1 MTIQAI
7 EANGTPPASRSN
19 FNKNRE
25 VIEFHVNNFRHRKFR
40 KMQALFVMTRM
51 VKNCAVKDCF
61 PATFSRILFATCF
74 LVSAFG
80 GEHPVCAQSPE
91 GVYIKK
97 DTWAQTL
104 LASREAQSRPGA
116 DFPKDQTEVLRGLEC
131 DFPMQW
137 DWMLQDEGGG
147 TGVAKWF
154 EKTNTVE
161 FTAGLI
167 RRAIQEL
174 GADGRGIQADLDALI
189 ARALPA
195 GDPQWLE
202 LYEKACQQR
211 REARLKPIVKNSHP
225 IVFTKHYNLGG
236 SHYAYTEGQ
245 SDAQGERHF
254 LPGSELC
261 LMEFNGGKQSVRTL
275 LKDAGGVIRDPAVSY
290 DGKRVLFAWKKSDR
304 EDDYHLYEME
314 IGSGK
319 VRQLTTGLGF
329 ADYEGTYLP
338 NGDILFNSTRCV
350 QTVDCWWTEVSNLY
364 TCDKDGKFLR
374 RITFDQVHDNYPTVM
389 NDGRVIYTR
398 WEYNDRGQLFPQP
411 LFQMNPDGTGQT
423 EFYGNNS
430 WFPTSILHARAIPG
444 SRKVMGILSGHHC
457 RQAGKLAVIDP
468 SKGRQEAEGVQ
479 LIAPVRETKADR
491 IDAYGQDGEL
501 FQYPYPLSEDACLV
515 AYHPVGW
522 PAGKDDRLLD
532 QSRSFME
539 PNFKIYFMAGDGRR
553 ELLVADP
560 AISCNQPVELASRP
574 VPFEHSSTVD
584 YSKSVGTFSMQNIYA
599 GKALPG
605 VEKGTVKRL
614 RVVALDFR
622 AAGVKHNGNRGP
634 AGGALV
640 CTPPSIHNG
649 SWDPKIVL
657 GDATVYDDG
666 SAFFQAPA
674 SMPLYFMALNEK
686 GHVVQTM
693 RSWST
698 LQPGEN
704 ASCVGCHEDKNTP
717 ALASPRAT
725 KAMVAG
731 AEPLKPFYGPARPF
745 SFSTEIQPILDRHC
759 VSCHNVRS
767 IAQTLPVPKA
777 SQAPAATPAPVPLP
791 HPKPDAFSLTSAPNV
806 DKDSGRIWSDAYL
819 YLTNQGNMT
828 PVVNWIGTQSIPPML
843 PPYFAGAAKS
853 SLIEMLE
860 KGHQK
865 VQLSQEEM
873 DKIACWIDLLV
884 PYCGDYTEATD
895 WSPNESQKYER
906 YFLKRRRMQEIERAG
921 INEMLAAQSG
931 PQASVTIRMIDAA
944 GNSQEIGRPFQQGD
958 RIQIQGPSHMMVRL
972 SQDLPEALIYSPE
985 GRVEFPVPVAPEDA
999 AAYPAKAFAGS
1010 KPSARPATAEE
1021 IAADR
1026 NLALNPY
1033 DVRGITTFFPHAT
1046 SNSECR
1052 NNPRFAARNA
1062 IDGSVKN
1069 QGHGGWPNQSW
1080 GPDQRT
1086 DLWWRVDLGRLVTVD
1101 KLVIYAR
1108 CDFPHDKVWSSAT
1121 VRFSDGSTQ
1130 RIELRAANAP
1140 QTFTFEKRKASWV
1153 ELADLVQEKPPGWCA
1168 LSEVEV
1174 YGNEAGAKAK

>member
-1 MTIQAI
+1 MDRSILSRASSFAAALTLFTQTVEPMSAAI
-7 EANGTPPASRSN
+7 TSA
-19 FNKNRE
+19 
-25 VIEFHVNNFRHRKFR
+25 
-40 KMQALFVMTRM
+40 
-51 VKNCAVKDCF
+51 AVLTAMEC
-61 PATFSRILFATCF
+61 
-74 LVSAFG
+74 V
-80 GEHPVCAQSPE
+80 PE

-104 LASREAQSRPGA
+104 QASREAQAHPGA
-116 DFPKDQTEVLRGLEC
+116 DAASTQAEIWRGLER

-137 DWMLQDEGGG
+137 DWMLQDAGAGAG
-147 TGVAKWF
+147 AAKWF
-154 EKTNTVE
+154 DKAHGAE
-161 FTAGLI
+161 FISGMI

-174 GADGRGIQADLDALI
+174 GADGRGIQSILDGLI
-189 ARALPA
+189 ARALPPD
-195 GDPQWLE
+195 DPQWLA
-202 LYEKACQQR
+202 LYEKACLQR
-211 REARLKPIVKNSHP
+211 REARLKPIAQKSRP

-236 SHYAYTEGQ
+236 THYAYTEGQ
-245 SDAQGERHF
+245 SDAQAERHF

-261 LMEFNGGKQSVRTL
+261 LMEFSGQKQSVRTL

-304 EDDYHLYEME
+304 EDDYHLYEMDIE
-314 IGSGK
+314 SGK
-319 VRQLTTGLGF
+319 VRQLTSGLGF

-364 TCDKDGKFLR
+364 TCDKDGKSLR

-389 NDGRVIYTR
+389 NDGKVIYTR
-398 WEYNDRGQLFPQP
+398 WEYNDRGQLYPQP
-411 LFQMNPDGTGQT
+411 LFQMNSDGTGQT
-423 EFYGNNS
+423 EYYGNNS

-444 SRKVMGILSGHHC
+444 SRKVMGLLSGHHC
-457 RQAGKLAVIDP
+457 LQAGKLAVIDP

-479 LIAPVRETKADR
+479 LIAPVRETKVER

-501 FQYPYPLSEDACLV
+501 FQYPYPFSEESCLV
-515 AYHPVGW
+515 AYHPQGW
-522 PAGKDDRLLD
+522 GTGRDRR
-532 QSRSFME
+532 SRL
-539 PNFKIYFMAGDGRR
+539 NFKIYFMTAAGRR
-553 ELLVADP
+553 ELLAADP
-560 AISCNQPVELASRP
+560 AISCNQPVVLASRP
-574 VPFEHSSTVD
+574 VPFKYASTVD
-584 YSKSVGTFSMQNIYA
+584 YSKSAGTISMQNIYA

-622 AAGVKHNGNRGP
+622 AAGVKSNSNHGP

-640 CTPPSIHNG
+640 STPPSIRNG
-649 SWDPKIVL
+649 SWDPKIIL

-666 SAFFQAPA
+666 SAFFQVPA
-674 SMPLYFMALNEK
+674 RTPLYFMALDEK

-693 RSWST
+693 RSWAT

-704 ASCVGCHEDKNTP
+704 ASCVGCHEDKNTS
-717 ALASPRAT
+717 ALASSHAT

-767 IAQTLPVPKA
+767 IAQALPEPKISPVPA
-777 SQAPAATPAPVPLP
+777 ETPAPLP
-791 HPKPDAFSLTSAPNV
+791 PPKPGAFSLTSAPNS
-806 DKDSGRIWSDAYL
+806 DKLSGRIWSDAYL
-819 YLTNQGNMT
+819 YLTRQGNMS
-828 PVVNWIGTQSIPPML
+828 PLVNWTGTQSIPPML
-843 PPYFAGAAKS
+843 PPYFSGAAKS

-860 KGHQK
+860 KGHNK
-865 VQLSQEEM
+865 VKLSQEEM

-895 WSPNESQKYER
+895 WSPGELQKYDR
-906 YFLKRRRMQEIERAG
+906 FLLKRRRMQEIEWTGIHKMLTAQNGTRA
-921 INEMLAAQSG
+921 A
-931 PQASVTIRMIDAA
+931 VTIRVIDAA
-944 GNSQEIGRPFQQGD
+944 GNSQKIGRPFRPGD
-958 RIQIQGPSHMMVRL
+958 RIQIQGPSHMMIRL
-972 SQDLPEALIYSPE
+972 SQDLPEVLIYSPE
-985 GRVEFPVPVAPEDA
+985 GRVEFPVPLAPEDA
-999 AAYPAKAFAGS
+999 AAFPAKAFASS

-1033 DVRGITTFFPHAT
+1033 DVRGITPFFPHAT

-1052 NNPRFAARNA
+1052 NNPLFAARNA

-1069 QGHGGWPNQSW
+1069 QGHGVWPNQSW

-1086 DLWWRVDLGRLVTVD
+1086 DVWWRVDFGRLVSVE

-1108 CDFPHDKVWSSAT
+1108 CDFPHDKVWNSAT

-1130 RIELRAANAP
+1130 KIEHRAANEP
-1140 QTFTFEKRKASWV
+1140 QTFTFAKRNVSWV
-1153 ELADLVQEKPPGWCA
+1153 ELADLVQEKHPGWCA

-1174 YGNEAGAKAK
+1174 YGNESGAKK